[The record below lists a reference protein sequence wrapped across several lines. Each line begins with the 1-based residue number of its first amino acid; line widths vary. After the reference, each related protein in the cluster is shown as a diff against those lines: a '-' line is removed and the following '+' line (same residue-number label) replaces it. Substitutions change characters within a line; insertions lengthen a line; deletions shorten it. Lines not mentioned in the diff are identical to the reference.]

1 MCHRDT
7 RIRLTVHLAT
17 NTARYLGAHL
27 ISVHAE
33 NQVSVQ
39 VTRTKGFWLW
49 IWQNFKHWCGRD
61 FSVKPRVLVD
71 RPCEHDAL

>member
-1 MCHRDT
+1 MEGLTEALPSYPLIISPNAVQMCHRDT

-39 VTRTKGFWLW
+39 VTRTKGF
-49 IWQNFKHWCGRD
+49 
-61 FSVKPRVLVD
+61 
-71 RPCEHDAL
+71 